1 MLNPTENSN
10 DIFRG
15 INSKNTCVAWFK
27 LAELIAKKEKEKTL
41 NLYRLIAH
49 SFEDKA
55 YVLQVE
61 GDILWALQDDLAVER
76 YNQAAFL
83 YKKEKK
89 FLSAAAVYEH
99 IFSLQPGNINNLK
112 SLILVYLLLSWP
124 EKFEFNFVNLIKN
137 VSKNLIDRNSVW
149 DFAQN
154 IINFSISS
162 NNLESKYFDKDVL
175 SNKKNIN
182 EYKWVIG
189 SINNL
194 FKIHDKYLYDLMQQY
209 CLDNNLNF
217 NA

>member
-1 MLNPTENSN
+1 MLNSTENSN

-15 INSKNTCVAWFK
+15 VNSKNTCVAWFK

-89 FLSAAAVYEH
+89 FLSAAAIYEH
-99 IFSLQPGNINNLK
+99 IISLQPDNINNLK

-137 VSKNLIDRNSVW
+137 ISKNLIDKNSVW

-154 IINFSISS
+154 IITFSVSA
-162 NNLESKYFDKDVL
+162 NNLESKYFDKDIL
-175 SNKKNIN
+175 TNKKNIS
-182 EYKWVIG
+182 EYKWVIN
-189 SINNL
+189 SINTI
-194 FKIHDKYLYDLMQQY
+194 FKSQDSYLSDLLTQY
-209 CLDNNLNF
+209 CLDNNLDLNT
-217 NA
+217 